1 MRFQEPRAHQLTRP
15 LRGSA
20 GGRRTRGPGRG
31 RGWALRPRCGGT
43 SSCARGA
50 ASTPARSPLPLS
62 PHHHPPP
69 EELTVPGA
77 AHKAPCTP
85 RRPRSPGGRSP
96 SPFPPPARGPKLPNR
111 GRSERRPAA
120 GGVSGASLG
129 NSSSSLFLTPRA
141 PDRKGG
147 AGGVPSLGLPLAFC
161 DSHPSRLSG
170 ACNRGLTRAYTY
182 LSLT

>member
-43 SSCARGA
+43 PSCARGA
-50 ASTPARSPLPLS
+50 ASTPARSPLPL
-62 PHHHPPP
+62 PPP
-69 EELTVPGA
+69 ITLLPRNSRFRGLRT
-77 AHKAPCTP
+77 
-85 RRPRSPGGRSP
+85 RRPA
-96 SPFPPPARGPKLPNR
+96 PPAGPEVREEGAPLLFLHLPEVLNSPTAD
-111 GRSERRPAA
+111 RSERRPAA

-129 NSSSSLFLTPRA
+129 SSSSSLFLTPRA

-182 LSLT
+182 LSLI